1 MALRDPLQF
10 HENPAAIAWWCAVGG
25 RALVWFTPPARRR
38 ALLALAAVGVGTVTT
53 LQTLAKSSA
62 MPVPASGW
70 AAALVVLA
78 QFLLLWLVYRVVKA
92 AVRAGIKD
100 AGLVVSQPHMVRP
113 RKPQDP
119 KYDFVYTEPRS
130 EQ

>member
-1 MALRDPLQF
+1 MSEFLTTITYLIDSLGTAPVW
-10 HENPAAIAWWCAVGG
+10 IAVG
-25 RALVWFTPPARRR
+25 
-38 ALLALAAVGVGTVTT
+38 LL
-53 LQTLAKSSA
+53 S
-62 MPVPASGW
+62 
-70 AAALVVLA
+70 VL
-78 QFLLLWLVYRVVKA
+78 LLLWLVYRVVKA